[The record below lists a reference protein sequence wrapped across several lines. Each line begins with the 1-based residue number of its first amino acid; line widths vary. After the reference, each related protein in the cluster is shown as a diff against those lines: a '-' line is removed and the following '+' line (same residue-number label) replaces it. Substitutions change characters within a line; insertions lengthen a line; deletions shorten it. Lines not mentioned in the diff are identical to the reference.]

1 MSVEQTTASGR
12 GGNGAVA
19 AASALT
25 PPANDDATLARAPAA
40 ARTVTIEAAN
50 LDAARAIAA
59 EQLQVPAEQVSLN
72 VIERRKRGLWGL
84 GGEVLTIEATW
95 TPPPP
100 AVPGRV
106 DLSCNRGR
114 LAMTVTRP
122 EGQGKPAD
130 MAVFEATLAGLPLD
144 ARDEAMIDEAL
155 RSPDGRPHVFAT
167 IVPSVRPAAEAP
179 VAVKVAGDESAA
191 WLIPWAP
198 EPVTIQ
204 AIMNALVETG
214 VTHGVDENVL
224 AAIEGQPLSAPV
236 LIARGKQ
243 VVEGVDARPEY
254 LLESLTAKGE
264 PSIGADGRV
273 DFRDIGGQPAVE
285 PGEELVRLVPAIP
298 GEDGYSVRGRP
309 VVAKPVKGFDL
320 KRLAGQN
327 VRVSDDGDA
336 LIATAGGLPSRL
348 GERVAVMP
356 IYSVQGD
363 VDFTTGNLD
372 FEGNIMVTGGVRPGF
387 RLRASGGIQI
397 GGTVEAAHV
406 EAGGDVTV
414 NSGIVGHGKAVIR
427 AGGAI
432 TARFVEAAEL
442 HAGGQILVAS
452 ELRQTT
458 AISEDRIIVAG
469 PGRIVGGHVRGRE
482 SVEAKVLG
490 SSSGTPTSV
499 QAGWGEEM
507 TVEDMSPKRVPK
519 VIAAN
524 QVNAGVIL
532 TVAGASERFTH
543 PHSGGVW
550 RTRDGKLQYSSS

>member
-1 MSVEQTTASGR
+1 
-12 GGNGAVA
+12 
-19 AASALT
+19 
-25 PPANDDATLARAPAA
+25 
-40 ARTVTIEAAN
+40 
-50 LDAARAIAA
+50 
-59 EQLQVPAEQVSLN
+59 
-72 VIERRKRGLWGL
+72 
-84 GGEVLTIEATW
+84 
-95 TPPPP
+95 
-100 AVPGRV
+100 
-106 DLSCNRGR
+106 
-114 LAMTVTRP
+114 
-122 EGQGKPAD
+122 
-130 MAVFEATLAGLPLD
+130 
-144 ARDEAMIDEAL
+144 
-155 RSPDGRPHVFAT
+155 
-167 IVPSVRPAAEAP
+167 
-179 VAVKVAGDESAA
+179 
-191 WLIPWAP
+191 
-198 EPVTIQ
+198 
-204 AIMNALVETG
+204 
-214 VTHGVDENVL
+214 
-224 AAIEGQPLSAPV
+224 
-236 LIARGKQ
+236 
-243 VVEGVDARPEY
+243 
-254 LLESLTAKGE
+254 
-264 PSIGADGRV
+264 
-273 DFRDIGGQPAVE
+273 
-285 PGEELVRLVPAIP
+285 
-298 GEDGYSVRGRP
+298 
-309 VVAKPVKGFDL
+309 VAKPVKGFDL

-458 AISEDRIIVAG
+458 AVSEDRIIVAG

-482 SVEAKVLG
+482 SVEAKVIG